1 MSASKEDVPAAQA
14 PKRRATL
21 RRWITIS
28 HQALSA
34 GVNPGKGHQPPI
46 TRQAVDSI
54 GGELILHDIDNPDE
68 RVAEYVEK
76 LREIKQF
83 LDEQEEKQQRL
94 RVDKEAALI
103 EQAKAKTAAAT
114 RPTGNPMR
122 LELKIPP
129 FDGSPSKYRRFEELF
144 ESLIEESP
152 SYTDAAKFLYFCE
165 LIGKLTDQYAP
176 NLSPTL
182 ANLQVLK
189 GRLRERFEDAGRV
202 REHVRATFE
211 RLPTV
216 RQSNQ
221 TNLLHQLIVA
231 WEEGVLALQKTGTS
245 DEQINNTYVRLMTH
259 HLSSSVLDK
268 CNYEDSWTALE
279 LLDALKRFHKRQL
292 KLNEASSDSSSAPQR
307 EPKPRSHI
315 HIAQPDPSR
324 PRPVHHRASPLP
336 NAGPERS
343 PTLSE
348 CAICT
353 GSHRTIY
360 CNSFTVEKRRELV
373 AKKKLCTRCLGNDH
387 DQLDCRSSYVC
398 RCGRPHSRVLCSQ
411 LAKNNS
417 NSRPNSTN
425 INLNAESDED
435 DTTSRTSPQQ
445 TIPKTFADTDS
456 EEEEEIFTAT
466 TTTTANNNSST
477 QPTSSLKYARPD
489 RLVSYYKTVVVNI
502 NGHKVRV
509 LLDGGGGRSA
519 ITEACANR
527 LNLPLYAEQDLGISG
542 LGGKGKLNSTRLISA
557 ERVWE
562 ELRANGYVLTDTPDH
577 HHEPIEI
584 ILGLEYIGYIWLSA
598 EKLAT
603 EDICIRQSIFG
614 WTAFGVTLTTKAST
628 APIRL
633 MCSSFESKP
642 KECTTAAE
650 LTPLEKQFLEEF
662 VRSKVSQQNVM
673 HKLLSEI
680 INNEQQYPEL
690 STVASLIKDRFYVDD
705 LMLSFQQSTPE
716 QIDAIQAATVA
727 IFRRGSM
734 NVRKWRT
741 NVKELDEKWSPNAAA
756 ILKVLGHKWSVI
768 LDSISLFADLPP
780 QIELSKLTKRLFSSL
795 LARIYDPMGL
805 ITPYI
810 VHLRLL
816 LRKIWT
822 QGLDWDEPVPNEI
835 RAEVLSAVKDAHLP
849 RNVIGDGSSP
859 AKLVVFCDAS
869 KNALGAVAYAVVN
882 NKPLLLFSKSRLV
895 RLSAA
900 KKDKEETIA
909 ELELDA
915 LVMSSEIVNYL
926 SNLVSI
932 RLGQDSTTKASPF
945 AEVAISEIEALSK
958 QQQVDSKS
966 VLRGYKCFLD
976 ADGILRLRTR
986 LLSGD
991 NLSDDQVKPIILPQK
1006 CHLTELIIQFEHE
1019 RLGHPGIDRT
1029 RFAIRD
1035 QFFVFGLRRRVITPA
1050 HFFSNRPLM
1059 QMPPIGTLM
1068 FRELDKPAL
1077 VQQYKVFQSHINSVW
1092 KAWQSQYLLQLKS
1105 FHENLFL
1112 PNQSSSL
1119 RVGDAVILKNPT
1131 SPEQWPFGVV
1141 TEVIKSEDGAVRTV
1155 QVRTH
1160 DRGNLTIKTRDV
1172 RTLIP
1177 FECTQELHA
1186 EKDAAQSVE
1195 TPTPD
1200 PQTETMFLSDR

>member
-1 MSASKEDVPAAQA
+1 MSASKEDVTAAQA

-83 LDEQEEKQQRL
+83 LDEQEEKQRKGE
-94 RVDKEAALI
+94 DCCCNP
-103 EQAKAKTAAAT
+103 T
-114 RPTGNPMR
+114 TGNPMR

-152 SYTDAAKFLYFCE
+152 SYTDAAKFLFSRPSTRTFR
-165 LIGKLTDQYAP
+165 GRWS
-176 NLSPTL
+176 SP
-182 ANLQVLK
+182 
-189 GRLRERFEDAGRV
+189 R
-202 REHVRATFE
+202 HVRATFE
-211 RLPTV
+211 EAANCAPEQPDKPSTPTD
-216 RQSNQ
+216 RR
-221 TNLLHQLIVA
+221 
-231 WEEGVLALQKTGTS
+231 WEEGVLALQKSGTS
-245 DEQINNTYVRLMTH
+245 DEQSTTLT
-259 HLSSSVLDK
+259 
-268 CNYEDSWTALE
+268 WTALE

-292 KLNEASSDSSSAPQR
+292 KLNEKASSDSSSAPQR

-324 PRPVHHRASPLP
+324 PRPL
-336 NAGPERS
+336 RS
-343 PTLSE
+343 VGNSLRRRS
-348 CAICT
+348 CAQGAWAT
-353 GSHRTIY
+353 TTTSW
-360 CNSFTVEKRRELV
+360 TVAHE
-373 AKKKLCTRCLGNDH
+373 
-387 DQLDCRSSYVC
+387 YVC

-425 INLNAESDED
+425 INLNAESRRD

-477 QPTSSLKYARPD
+477 QPTSI
-489 RLVSYYKTVVVNI
+489 VNI

-557 ERVWE
+557 ELCSLVSAHKLSVVLSVLPSLNGFKPAAIPGEFWE

-650 LTPLEKQFLEEF
+650 LSPLEKQFLEEF
-662 VRSKVSQQNVM
+662 VRSKVTQQNGQYFVQLPWLEPTNLGSNLKQATDRFHRLVKSLISKGRAEQYAAAMAETIANFAEPAPNPPTSSKVYHLPHHCVVRLDKETTQLRVVFDGSAAETGYQSLNDCLFKGVNNWSSLDLLLSFRLGASAVVADIEKAFLQIKVAEQDRDALRFWWFDEKGRPTVYRFTSVPFGTSTSPFLLYAVM

-741 NVKELDEKWSPNAAA
+741 NRHS
-756 ILKVLGHKWSVI
+756 GQH
-768 LDSISLFADLPP
+768 ISLRRSSTSDRAFQAN
-780 QIELSKLTKRLFSSL
+780 QTTFLFP

-835 RAEVLSAVKDAHLP
+835 RAEVLSAVKDAHLVNNVIQP

-945 AEVAISEIEALSK
+945 AEVAIVYS
-958 QQQVDSKS
+958 DS
-966 VLRGYKCFLD
+966 LLN
-976 ADGILRLRTR
+976 LQRLIKHP
-986 LLSGD
+986 
-991 NLSDDQVKPIILPQK
+991 NDQ
-1006 CHLTELIIQFEHE
+1006 
-1019 RLGHPGIDRT
+1019 
-1029 RFAIRD
+1029 
-1035 QFFVFGLRRRVITPA
+1035 
-1050 HFFSNRPLM
+1050 RPS
-1059 QMPPIGTLM
+1059 I
-1068 FRELDKPAL
+1068 F
-1077 VQQYKVFQSHINSVW
+1077 
-1092 KAWQSQYLLQLKS
+1092 
-1105 FHENLFL
+1105 
-1112 PNQSSSL
+1112 L
-1119 RVGDAVILKNPT
+1119 RVNRMKSLVPAAVYRHVDTKQNPADLISRGCPMSDLLNHPLWFNPPMPSEH
-1131 SPEQWPFGVV
+1131 SPIQ
-1141 TEVIKSEDGAVRTV
+1141 
-1155 QVRTH
+1155 
-1160 DRGNLTIKTRDV
+1160 
-1172 RTLIP
+1172 
-1177 FECTQELHA
+1177 
-1186 EKDAAQSVE
+1186 
-1195 TPTPD
+1195 
-1200 PQTETMFLSDR
+1200 